1 MTSIDE
7 DHVIYFLRQ
16 KGFFRYL
23 SISKEKIVAWIFA
36 NWYKQKA
43 KVMITIS
50 PPEEMITAGRARV
63 SAMKEK

>member
-36 NWYKQKA
+36 TWYKA